1 MTTMID
7 ADSLKG
13 GQNDHDPQLSASPQ
27 NALHHPPQG
36 MDTLKGLINMTALRA
51 FVATIVL
58 LAVAATIAALKL
70 PETTHPTVFPTTAT
84 SSTPTLTPSDKVDYT
99 PESPTDPG
107 STLHGTPGQ
116 VWISAGPGD
125 DVCKAPGDCGYG
137 DSGWSHL
144 NNHWVK
150 VLHGINPDEDP
161 KTCIVQ
167 EGDTTTI
174 LCWDGTKYES

>member
-1 MTTMID
+1 MGAI
-7 ADSLKG
+7 
-13 GQNDHDPQLSASPQ
+13 
-27 NALHHPPQG
+27 
-36 MDTLKGLINMTALRA
+36 MTAARA

-70 PETTHPTVFPTTAT
+70 PETTHLTVSPTTAT
-84 SSTPTLTPSDKVDYT
+84 STAPTPIKSPKEDFTPG
-99 PESPTDPG
+99 SPTDPG
-107 STLHGTPGQ
+107 ATLHGTPGQ

-150 VLHGINPDEDP
+150 VLHGINPDEDL